1 MAQALTSRV
10 HAHAQPRIKC
20 LGGDAKRDP
29 AVWGLGAC
37 KPDSTSLPVD
47 KLSQPVAWCPPP
59 SQLVLEPPWVSLHGH
74 LSPWTLRQGTAA
86 SVTQTTVPHA
96 LPPTEDG
103 LREGVQEMS
112 SAWTKVSA
120 GSLVS

>member
-1 MAQALTSRV
+1 MRGSGRLQAELHVS
-10 HAHAQPRIKC
+10 A
-20 LGGDAKRDP
+20 GGQTFP
-29 AVWGLGAC
+29 AGGL
-37 KPDSTSLPVD
+37 V
-47 KLSQPVAWCPPP
+47 PPP
-59 SQLVLEPPWVSLHGH
+59 SQLVLGPPWVSLHGH

-103 LREGVQEMS
+103 LQEGAQEMS